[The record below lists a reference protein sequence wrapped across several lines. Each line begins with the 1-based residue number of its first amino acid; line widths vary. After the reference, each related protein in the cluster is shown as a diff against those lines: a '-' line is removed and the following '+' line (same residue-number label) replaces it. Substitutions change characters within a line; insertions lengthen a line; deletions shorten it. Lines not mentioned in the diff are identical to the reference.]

1 MINQEKPLISVV
13 VPVYKV
19 ESYLDTCVKSI
30 LNQSYQNL
38 EIILV
43 DDGSPDSCPALCD
56 EWQKKDSRIKA
67 IHKKNGGLSD
77 ARNVGIDASSGD
89 FLAFVDSDDYISPV
103 MYEKL
108 LRVAQETN
116 SDIVTSNLCYVSGK
130 KKTYGHINLPT
141 FPMTF
146 DPDEMLEIELGHC
159 LVESA
164 EFVTSCNKLFRR
176 RVFFTKDRIRYP
188 VGRLYED
195 AYTTYRLYYASRRTT
210 VINESFYF
218 YVMRDSS
225 ITHTFTPKNAWDKMG
240 FATSYIEWAEK
251 SAPHL
256 YPLMEKAATNVYLFI
271 LERCVNDTSL
281 DPEGRVRAKI
291 KEYLDQLVK
300 KVSSSPYASNKD
312 KLRYFLYR
320 MNLYIIAC
328 RTKYLLRMVK
338 HKVQSKI

>member
-1 MINQEKPLISVV
+1 MITQERPLISVV

-19 ESYLDTCVKSI
+19 ENYLDICVKSI
-30 LNQSYQNL
+30 LKQSYKNL

-56 EWQKKDSRIKA
+56 KWQKKDSRIKV

-108 LRVAQETN
+108 LKIARKTEA
-116 SDIVTSNLCYVSGK
+116 DIVTSNLCFVSGK
-130 KKTYGHINLPT
+130 KMTYGHINLPT

-146 DPDEMLEIELGHC
+146 GPDEMLEIELGHC

-176 RVFFTKDRIRYP
+176 CVFFSRDRIRYP

-195 AYTTYRLYYASRRTT
+195 AYTTYRLYYTSRRTT

-225 ITHTFTPKNAWDKMG
+225 ITHTFTPRNAWDKMG
-240 FATSYIEWAEK
+240 FATSYIEWSEK

-256 YPLMEKAATNVYLFI
+256 QSLMKKAATNVYLFI
-271 LERCVNDTSL
+271 LERCVNDTRL
-281 DPEGRVRAKI
+281 DPNGQVRFKLI
-291 KEYLDQLVK
+291 EYLDQLVK
-300 KVSSSPYASNKD
+300 EVSLSPYAGKKD

-320 MNLYIIAC
+320 MNLYTVAC
-328 RTKYLLRMVK
+328 RIKYLLRIIK
-338 HKVQSKI
+338 HKFQ